1 MGFPRDLPGR
11 VPQFG
16 CAKYRLSHDVE
27 VFDANSSAGAPDADS
42 VRTQILAI
50 SLGTRIELRLKNE
63 QKISGTRGV
72 VSDSGFTLVDVTG
85 ERQIAFDDVTTVK
98 QLKSHT
104 KRNIL
109 IGAGIAL
116 AAVAAVLV
124 TLALR
129 SRFSGY

>member
-1 MGFPRDLPGR
+1 MRQIASIVL
-11 VPQFG
+11 VLTMLIHV
-16 CAKYRLSHDVE
+16 AW
-27 VFDANSSAGAPDADS
+27 AAPDADS
-42 VRTQILAI
+42 VRTQILAM
-50 SLGTRIELRLKNE
+50 SLGTRMELRLKNE
-63 QKISGTRGV
+63 QKISGARGV
-72 VSDSGFTLVDVTG
+72 VSDSRFTLVDVTG
-85 ERQIAFDDVTTVK
+85 DRQIAFDDVTTVK